1 MDNPN
6 VPTRPRPSGE
16 GDLPGKQGGENHP
29 VGPIPA
35 SGEVKTTQRPTR
47 ASPDLPGKRGGE
59 NHPRPRGEVEV
70 TGRRWG
76 EPVQGRGVRL
86 WGAIRLPVVGR
97 GTQPTETLATICCV
111 PRVVIALNVVGVKG
125 LNRYER
131 APGGASAASPR
142 TPADDS
148 PLRVAGTSGDGPRR
162 GCSLSGMRM
171 GHD

>member
-16 GDLPGKQGGENHP
+16 GDLPGKQ
-29 VGPIPA
+29 
-35 SGEVKTTQRPTR
+35 EVKTTQRPTR

-97 GTQPTETLATICCV
+97 GTQPTETLATTCCV

-125 LNRYER
+125 LSIF
-131 APGGASAASPR
+131 SATM
-142 TPADDS
+142 TPVC
-148 PLRVAGTSGDGPRR
+148 L
-162 GCSLSGMRM
+162 
-171 GHD
+171 